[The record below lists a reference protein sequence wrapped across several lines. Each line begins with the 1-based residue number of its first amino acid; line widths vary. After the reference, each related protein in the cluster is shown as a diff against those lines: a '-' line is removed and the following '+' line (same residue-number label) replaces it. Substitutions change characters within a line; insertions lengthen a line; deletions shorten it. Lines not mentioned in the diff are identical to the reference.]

1 MLEFYLK
8 KKQTASVE
16 RAIPYGIASLARAFL
31 PLGDVRFFDAI
42 GLLADILVAV
52 PPPYSPFLL
61 CNLLSTESPLSAQFP
76 EVLGDAIAKSIG
88 FVNDS

>member
-31 PLGDVRFFDAI
+31 PLGEVRFFDAS
-42 GLLADILVAV
+42 GLLADI
-52 PPPYSPFLL
+52 
-61 CNLLSTESPLSAQFP
+61 
-76 EVLGDAIAKSIG
+76 
-88 FVNDS
+88 